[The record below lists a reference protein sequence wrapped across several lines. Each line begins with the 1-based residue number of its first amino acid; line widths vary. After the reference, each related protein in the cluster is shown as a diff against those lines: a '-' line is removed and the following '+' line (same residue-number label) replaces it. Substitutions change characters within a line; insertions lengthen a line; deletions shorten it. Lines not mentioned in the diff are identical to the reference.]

1 LLDSSLIGLLAEQDM
16 ASLVD
21 RVPHLAIV
29 CGSV

>member
-1 LLDSSLIGLLAEQDM
+1 LLAEQDM